1 MNLINLFNFN
11 YLKQN
16 LKKSKGALAVFIG
29 IIPIINILIL
39 FMLNDN
45 NHSNEVITLPVLS
58 IINFL
63 GIFILPIVISICS
76 FGYVFKKRSVDFV
89 NSMPISRKSIFITNT
104 IGGIAI
110 LVLMNLINAIFI
122 YILSN
127 TLSNLT
133 IPTGMIIDYFITN
146 SLIVF

>member
-58 IINFL
+58 IINFPRNSIPIRRS
-63 GIFILPIVISICS
+63 GILQTVPTS
-76 FGYVFKKRSVDFV
+76 
-89 NSMPISRKSIFITNT
+89 
-104 IGGIAI
+104 
-110 LVLMNLINAIFI
+110 LV
-122 YILSN
+122 
-127 TLSNLT
+127 
-133 IPTGMIIDYFITN
+133 
-146 SLIVF
+146 